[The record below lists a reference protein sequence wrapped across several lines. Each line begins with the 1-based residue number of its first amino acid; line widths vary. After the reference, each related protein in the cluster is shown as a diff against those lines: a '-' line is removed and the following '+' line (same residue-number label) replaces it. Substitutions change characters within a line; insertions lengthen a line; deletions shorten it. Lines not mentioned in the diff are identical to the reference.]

1 MATVAQ
7 LLDEA
12 MALSAAEREEL
23 AAHLLDSVEA
33 PPGISI
39 DDHAELERRAAEA
52 RSGAPGVSWADV
64 KRALKT

>member
-7 LLDEA
+7 LFDEA

-23 AAHLLDSVEA
+23 AAVLLDSVEA

-52 RSGAPGVSWADV
+52 RGGAPGVSWADV